1 MKARIAVVTD
11 STADIPAQLAKER
24 QIYVAPMHIYWEGK
38 DLRDGID
45 MQPAEFYHRLET
57 SRSVPTTSQPTLPEF
72 TEIFQRARDEHD
84 AEAVVV
90 LTISSKLSG
99 TFNAAN
105 QARKL
110 VDFPVHVVDSLTGS
124 LAHGLTVLSL
134 ADARDQGIS
143 PEEAVS
149 LAQDIAARTKMIF
162 ALNTLEFLYR
172 SGRVNNLQR
181 ILGAALRIKPILHV
195 KDGGITLFEQ
205 VRTRRR
211 QMNRLL
217 EIFEET
223 VDQSLPLRIGILHG
237 NAIEEMQSFVDE
249 ITSRWKPALLV
260 TNTVCAPVGVHTGP
274 GALGFAILQ

>member
-1 MKARIAVVTD
+1 MKRYGPDT
-11 STADIPAQLAKER
+11 Q
-24 QIYVAPMHIYWEGK
+24 H
-38 DLRDGID
+38 
-45 MQPAEFYHRLET
+45 HRLET